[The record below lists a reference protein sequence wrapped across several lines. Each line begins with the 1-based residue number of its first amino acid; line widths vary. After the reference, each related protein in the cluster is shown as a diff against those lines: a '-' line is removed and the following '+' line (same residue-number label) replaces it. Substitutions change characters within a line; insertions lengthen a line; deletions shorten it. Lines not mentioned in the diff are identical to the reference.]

1 MKKSR
6 GFTLIELLV
15 VIAIIAILAGML
27 LPALQ
32 QAREK
37 ARRINCASN
46 LKQIGTAL
54 KSYSIDADS
63 KLPAVP
69 TRIGTD
75 TTNLITWGATR
86 DGVKQTEDGW
96 QAFEILRGNDYLS
109 DYAVFTCPSSITATG
124 SGTEQ
129 LRHQGTANTATGN
142 AASNATVANLSYAGN
157 LGMIEGDS
165 QTYGRADSGIVADL
179 AGETYATTTSYDKA
193 NFSNG
198 GNSNHTNFGNIL
210 FQGGH
215 VTGFNGVGWFSPQN
229 AGYPHIVAASTPAVE
244 ANDAGNGSFIKPN
257 KLRKAADGKN
267 Y

>member
-63 KLPAVP
+63 KLPATP
-69 TRIGTD
+69 TRIGSA
-75 TTNLITWGATR
+75 TTSIATAN
-86 DGVKQTEDGW
+86 GFET
-96 QAFEILRGNDYLS
+96 FEILRGNDYLS
-109 DYAVFTCPSSITATG
+109 DYAVYVCPSSITSPGTG
-124 SGTEQ
+124 TQALVHKDGDLGT
-129 LRHQGTANTATGN
+129 TT
-142 AASNATVANLSYAGN
+142 ANLSYASN

-179 AGETYATTTSYDKA
+179 AGAYTVSV
-193 NFSNG
+193 NSNG

-215 VTGFNGVGWFSPQN
+215 VTGFNGVGWFSKQN
-229 AGYPHIVAASTPAVE
+229 AGYPHAQAADE
-244 ANDAGNGSFIKPN
+244 GNNGYIKPN
-257 KLRKAADGKN
+257 KLRKATDGAVGV
-267 Y
+267 

>member
-54 KSYSIDADS
+54 KSYSIDSDS

-69 TRIGTD
+69 TRIGTQ
-75 TTNLITWGATR
+75 TNYA
-86 DGVKQTEDGW
+86 DFVAKQTVTQEVDGW
-96 QAFEILRGNDYLS
+96 ETFEILRGNDYLS

-124 SGTEQ
+124 SGTNS
-129 LRHQGTANTATGN
+129 LGYTGTADIAP
-142 AASNATVANLSYAGN
+142 NLSYASN
-157 LGMIEGDS
+157 MGMIEGDS
-165 QTYGRADSGIVADL
+165 QTYGRADSGIAADL
-179 AGETYATTTSYDKA
+179 AGTDYGKAPADKA
-193 NFSNG
+193 LFSNG

-215 VTGFNGVGWFSPQN
+215 VTGFNGVGWFSPAN
-229 AGYPHIVAASTPAVE
+229 AGYPDYANANAIAGGPIVVE
-244 ANDAGNGSFIKPN
+244 KKGYYIKPNLLRDGGNGSV
-257 KLRKAADGKN
+257 L
-267 Y
+267 

>member
-54 KSYSIDADS
+54 KSYSIDSDS
-63 KLPAVP
+63 KLPALP
-69 TRIGTD
+69 TRIGT
-75 TTNLITWGATR
+75 
-86 DGVKQTEDGW
+86 QTGTQPTVVTAQPEDGW
-96 QAFEILRGNDYLS
+96 QTFEILRGNDYLS

-124 SGTEQ
+124 SGSTPLQ
-129 LRHQGTANTATGN
+129 YYGDASTTAKTP
-142 AASNATVANLSYAGN
+142 NLSYASN

-165 QTYGRADSGIVADL
+165 QTYGRADSGIAADL
-179 AGETYATTTSYDKA
+179 AGTTYAGGTSGA
-193 NFSNG
+193 SMSNG

-215 VTGFNGVGWFSPQN
+215 VTGFNGAGWFSRTN
-229 AGYPHIVAASTPAVE
+229 AGYSHKGTGAPKESE
-244 ANDAGNGSFIKPN
+244 AGGFKSFIKPN
-257 KLRKAADGKN
+257 LLRDGGNGAVKDN
-267 Y
+267 E

>member
-1 MKKSR
+1 MGCPENVEEAVRKRIYKSKEKRKKMKKSR

-54 KSYSIDADS
+54 KTYSIDADS
-63 KLPAVP
+63 KLPAIP
-69 TRIGTD
+69 TRIVTA
-75 TTNLITWGATR
+75 TTHIST
-86 DGVKQTEDGW
+86 VEGW
-96 QAFEILRGNDYLS
+96 EAFEILRGNDYLS
-109 DYAVFTCPSSITATG
+109 DYDVFTCPSSITATG
-124 SGTEQ
+124 SGVKSLKYMNE
-129 LRHQGTANTATGN
+129 
-142 AASNATVANLSYAGN
+142 SDSDVANLSYAGN

-165 QTYGRADSGIVADL
+165 QTYGRADSGIAADL
-179 AGETYATTTSYDKA
+179 AGSEYTDTALSGA
-193 NFSNG
+193 SMSNG

-215 VTGFNGVGWFSPQN
+215 VTGFNGVGWFSPVN
-229 AGYPHIVAASTPAVE
+229 AGYPHAATAQDGDGSKKTGYIRP
-244 ANDAGNGSFIKPN
+244 NQLRNGSNGSIT
-257 KLRKAADGKN
+257 L
-267 Y
+267 

>member
-69 TRIGTD
+69 TRIGTA
-75 TTNLITWGATR
+75 TTSIETT
-86 DGVKQTEDGW
+86 DGW
-96 QAFEILRGNDYLS
+96 ESFEILRGNDYLS

-124 SGTEQ
+124 SGSNS
-129 LRHQGTANTATGN
+129 LKYQGDATTAAKTP
-142 AASNATVANLSYAGN
+142 NLSYAGN

-165 QTYGRADSGIVADL
+165 QTYGRADSGIAADL
-179 AGETYATTTSYDKA
+179 AGAAYSNSGMTGSTM
-193 NFSNG
+193 SNG

-215 VTGFNGVGWFSPQN
+215 VTGFNGVGWFSPVN
-229 AGYPHIVAASTPAVE
+229 AGYPDAAKAK
-244 ANDAGNGSFIKPN
+244 DASPNGNAGYIKPN
-257 KLRKAADGKN
+257 LLRHGSSGSTTL
-267 Y
+267 

>member
-46 LKQIGTAL
+46 LKQIGTAM
-54 KSYSIDADS
+54 KTYSIDADS
-63 KLPAVP
+63 KLPNIP
-69 TRIGTD
+69 TKIGGV
-75 TTNLITWGATR
+75 GAEINTMK
-86 DGVKQTEDGW
+86 GHE
-96 QAFEILRGNDYLS
+96 ALEILRGNDYLS

-124 SGTEQ
+124 SGTNPLTYEGD
-129 LRHQGTANTATGN
+129 GTTA
-142 AASNATVANLSYAGN
+142 ATTPNLSYASN

-165 QTYGRADSGIVADL
+165 QTYGRADSGLCADL
-179 AGETYATTTSYDKA
+179 AGQTYKTGAGSGTAYSDLK
-193 NFSNG
+193 SNG
-198 GNSNHTNFGNIL
+198 GNANHTNFGNIL

-215 VTGFNGVGWFSPQN
+215 VSGFNGAGWFSPAN
-229 AGYPHIVAASTPAVE
+229 AGYPHAAKGEVY
-244 ANDAGNGSFIKPN
+244 IKPN
-257 KLRKAADGKN
+257 TLRNATDGKL
-267 Y
+267 

>member
-69 TRIGTD
+69 TRIGTA
-75 TTNLITWGATR
+75 TTHITTVTGA
-86 DGVKQTEDGW
+86 ES
-96 QAFEILRGNDYLS
+96 FEILRGNDYLS

-124 SGTEQ
+124 SGTNS
-129 LRHQGTANTATGN
+129 LKYQGKGDTAAT
-142 AASNATVANLSYAGN
+142 TPNLSYAGN

-165 QTYGRADSGIVADL
+165 QTYGRADSGIAADL
-179 AGETYATTTSYDKA
+179 AGAEYGFDGMTGSTM
-193 NFSNG
+193 SNG

-215 VTGFNGVGWFSPQN
+215 VTGFNGVGWFSGAN
-229 AGYPHIVAASTPAVE
+229 AGYPVIKTAKVTGTEAS
-244 ANDAGNGSFIKPN
+244 DGSTAYIKPN
-257 KLRKAADGKN
+257 LIRRADTGAVCE
-267 Y
+267 

>member
-1 MKKSR
+1 MQYKNAV
-6 GFTLIELLV
+6 LV

-63 KLPAVP
+63 KLPAIP
-69 TRIGTD
+69 TRLGTN
-75 TTNLITWGATR
+75 TTHITSA
-86 DGVKQTEDGW
+86 EGW
-96 QAFEILRGNDYLS
+96 ESFEILRGNDYLS

-124 SGTEQ
+124 SGTNSLKYEGD
-129 LRHQGTANTATGN
+129 GTTAALTP
-142 AASNATVANLSYAGN
+142 NLSYAGN

-165 QTYGRADSGIVADL
+165 QSYGRADSGIAADL
-179 AGETYATTTSYDKA
+179 AGSKYGAGIDAASA
-193 NFSNG
+193 QFSNG

-215 VTGFNGVGWFSPQN
+215 VTGFNGAGWFSPDN
-229 AGYPHIVAASTPAVE
+229 AGYPSAKGAEAANQGYGAKVGAKVGYYIKP
-244 ANDAGNGSFIKPN
+244 NLLRNGGNGSTT
-257 KLRKAADGKN
+257 L
-267 Y
+267 

>member
-69 TRIGTD
+69 TRIGTA
-75 TTNLITWGATR
+75 TTHITTVTGA
-86 DGVKQTEDGW
+86 ES
-96 QAFEILRGNDYLS
+96 FEILRGNDYLS

-124 SGTEQ
+124 SGTES
-129 LRHQGTANTATGN
+129 LKYTGDGTTPAT
-142 AASNATVANLSYAGN
+142 TPNLSYAGN

-165 QTYGRADSGIVADL
+165 QTYGRADSGIAADL
-179 AGETYATTTSYDKA
+179 AGSKYGAGIDATSA
-193 NFSNG
+193 QFSNG

-210 FQGGH
+210 FLGGH
-215 VTGFNGVGWFSPQN
+215 VSGFNGVGWFSRAN
-229 AGYPHIVAASTPAVE
+229 AGYPHKVTNAPKESE
-244 ANDAGNGSFIKPN
+244 AGGNKSFIKPN
-257 KLRKAADGKN
+257 LLRDGGSGAVKDN
-267 Y
+267 E

>member
-69 TRIGTD
+69 TRIGTATAHI
-75 TTNLITWGATR
+75 TT
-86 DGVKQTEDGW
+86 TEGW
-96 QAFEILRGNDYLS
+96 ESFEILRGNDYLS

-124 SGTEQ
+124 SGTLSLKYE
-129 LRHQGTANTATGN
+129 GDATTAAKTP
-142 AASNATVANLSYAGN
+142 NLSYASN

-165 QTYGRADSGIVADL
+165 QAYGMRWPKYWSFSFSIIPSKEIPGLISFRQ
-179 AGETYATTTSYDKA
+179 AG
-193 NFSNG
+193 
-198 GNSNHTNFGNIL
+198 
-210 FQGGH
+210 
-215 VTGFNGVGWFSPQN
+215 
-229 AGYPHIVAASTPAVE
+229 
-244 ANDAGNGSFIKPN
+244 
-257 KLRKAADGKN
+257 
-267 Y
+267 

>member
-1 MKKSR
+1 MQYKNAV
-6 GFTLIELLV
+6 LV

-63 KLPAVP
+63 KLPAIP
-69 TRIGTD
+69 TRLGTN
-75 TTNLITWGATR
+75 TTHITSA
-86 DGVKQTEDGW
+86 EGW
-96 QAFEILRGNDYLS
+96 ESFEILRGNDYLS

-124 SGTEQ
+124 SGTNSLKYEGD
-129 LRHQGTANTATGN
+129 GTTAALTP
-142 AASNATVANLSYAGN
+142 NLSYAGN

-165 QTYGRADSGIVADL
+165 QTYGRADSGIAADL
-179 AGETYATTTSYDKA
+179 AGSKYSAGIDVASA
-193 NFSNG
+193 QFSNG

-215 VTGFNGVGWFSPQN
+215 VTGFNGVGWFSGAN
-229 AGYPHIVAASTPAVE
+229 AGYPVIKTDKVTGTEAS
-244 ANDAGNGSFIKPN
+244 DGSTAYIKPN
-257 KLRKAADGKN
+257 LIRRADTGAVCE
-267 Y
+267 

>member
-63 KLPAVP
+63 KLPAIP
-69 TRIGTD
+69 TRIGTA
-75 TTNLITWGATR
+75 TTQINT
-86 DGVKQTEDGW
+86 VEGW
-96 QAFEILRGNDYLS
+96 EAFEILRGNDYLS

-124 SGTEQ
+124 SGTES
-129 LRHQGTANTATGN
+129 LKYQGDASTAAKTP
-142 AASNATVANLSYAGN
+142 NLSYASN

-165 QTYGRADSGIVADL
+165 QTYGRADSGIAADL
-179 AGETYATTTSYDKA
+179 AGATYANSGMTGSTM
-193 NFSNG
+193 SNG
-198 GNSNHTNFGNIL
+198 ANSNHTNFGNIL

-215 VTGFNGVGWFSPQN
+215 VTGFNGVGWFSPAN
-229 AGYPHIVAASTPAVE
+229 AGYPVANTAGIEAS
-244 ANDAGNGSFIKPN
+244 DAGNKSFIKPN
-257 KLRKAADGKN
+257 RLRDASKGTEL
-267 Y
+267 

>member
-46 LKQIGTAL
+46 LKQIGTAM

-63 KLPAVP
+63 KLPSVP
-69 TRIGTD
+69 TRIG
-75 TTNLITWGATR
+75 NATQAANIINIGSDIAR
-86 DGVKQTEDGW
+86 DGVTQTENGW

-124 SGTEQ
+124 SGTES
-129 LRHQGTANTATGN
+129 LKYKGDGTKT
-142 AASNATVANLSYAGN
+142 ANLSYAGN

-165 QTYGRADSGIVADL
+165 QAYGRADSGLASDL
-179 AGETYATTTSYDKA
+179 CGGTYAGGTTSSNA
-193 NFSNG
+193 SMSNG
-198 GNSNHTNFGNIL
+198 GNSNHTNYGNIL

-215 VTGFNGVGWFSPQN
+215 VTGFNGVGWFSAEN
-229 AGYPHIVAASTPAVE
+229 TGYPHAWTAA
-244 ANDAGNGSFIKPN
+244 DASGGNGKAYIKPN
-257 KLRKAADGKN
+257 IIRNGNNGTTAQ
-267 Y
+267 

>member
-63 KLPAVP
+63 KLPAIP
-69 TRIGTD
+69 TRIGTS
-75 TTNLITWGATR
+75 TTQINST
-86 DGVKQTEDGW
+86 DGW
-96 QAFEILRGNDYLS
+96 ESFEILRGNDYLS

-124 SGTEQ
+124 SGTNS
-129 LRHQGTANTATGN
+129 LKYQGKGDTAAT
-142 AASNATVANLSYAGN
+142 TPNLSYAGN

-165 QTYGRADSGIVADL
+165 QTYGRADSGIAADL
-179 AGETYATTTSYDKA
+179 AGTTYGNSMTGTTV
-193 NFSNG
+193 SNG

-215 VTGFNGVGWFSPQN
+215 VTGFNGVGWFSRANTGYNHKGTGAPKESEA
-229 AGYPHIVAASTPAVE
+229 AG
-244 ANDAGNGSFIKPN
+244 GKSFIKPN
-257 KLRKAADGKN
+257 LLRDGGSGAVKDN
-267 Y
+267 E

>member
-1 MKKSR
+1 M
-6 GFTLIELLV
+6 LV

-69 TRIGTD
+69 TRIGTA
-75 TTNLITWGATR
+75 TTHITTVTGA
-86 DGVKQTEDGW
+86 ES
-96 QAFEILRGNDYLS
+96 FEILRGNDYLS
-109 DYAVFTCPSSITATG
+109 DYAVFTCPSSITASG
-124 SGTEQ
+124 SGTNS
-129 LRHQGTANTATGN
+129 LKYMGAATD
-142 AASNATVANLSYAGN
+142 AATTPNLSYAGN

-165 QTYGRADSGIVADL
+165 QTYGRADSGIAADL
-179 AGETYATTTSYDKA
+179 AGTTYADTAKTGASM
-193 NFSNG
+193 SNG

-215 VTGFNGVGWFSPQN
+215 VTGFNGVGWFSPAN
-229 AGYPHIVAASTPAVE
+229 SGYPHAATAK
-244 ANDAGNGSFIKPN
+244 DASGGNSYSYIKPN
-257 KLRKAADGKN
+257 VIRKGDTGAVL
-267 Y
+267 

>member
-1 MKKSR
+1 M
-6 GFTLIELLV
+6 

-69 TRIGTD
+69 TRIGTA
-75 TTNLITWGATR
+75 TTHITT
-86 DGVKQTEDGW
+86 VEGW
-96 QAFEILRGNDYLS
+96 ESFEILRGNDYLS

-124 SGTEQ
+124 SGTES
-129 LRHQGTANTATGN
+129 LKYVGDGTTAAKTP
-142 AASNATVANLSYAGN
+142 NLSYAGN

-165 QTYGRADSGIVADL
+165 QTYGRADSGIAADL
-179 AGETYATTTSYDKA
+179 AGTTYGNGMTGSTA
-193 NFSNG
+193 SNG

-229 AGYPHIVAASTPAVE
+229 SGYPHAATAK
-244 ANDAGNGSFIKPN
+244 DASGGRTDSYIKPN
-257 KLRKAADGKN
+257 AIRKGDTGAVLN
-267 Y
+267 

>member
-54 KSYSIDADS
+54 KTYSIDADS
-63 KLPAVP
+63 KLPAIP
-69 TRIGTD
+69 TRIGTS
-75 TTNLITWGATR
+75 TTQINTAN
-86 DGVKQTEDGW
+86 GW
-96 QAFEILRGNDYLS
+96 ESFEILRGNDYLS

-124 SGTEQ
+124 SGTNT
-129 LRHQGTANTATGN
+129 LKYVGDGTAADKTP
-142 AASNATVANLSYAGN
+142 NLSYAGN

-165 QTYGRADSGIVADL
+165 QTYGRADSGIAADL
-179 AGETYATTTSYDKA
+179 AGFEYGAGGPTAADSS
-193 NFSNG
+193 FSNG
-198 GNSNHTNFGNIL
+198 GNSNHTNYGNIL

-215 VTGFNGVGWFSPQN
+215 VSGFNGIGWFSGAN
-229 AGYPHIVAASTPAVE
+229 AGYPDVKTAVVTGAEASDGKTAY
-244 ANDAGNGSFIKPN
+244 IKPN
-257 KLRKAADGKN
+257 LIRTADKGAVIK
-267 Y
+267 

>member
-1 MKKSR
+1 M
-6 GFTLIELLV
+6 

-63 KLPAVP
+63 KLPAIP
-69 TRIGTD
+69 TVIGTATAAAD
-75 TTNLITWGATR
+75 VINVGATR
-86 DGVKQTEDGW
+86 NGVQQKEEGW
-96 QAFEILRGNDYLS
+96 QTFEILRGNDYLS

-124 SGTEQ
+124 SGSNSLKYMGDAST
-129 LRHQGTANTATGN
+129 TAT
-142 AASNATVANLSYAGN
+142 TPNLSYASN

-165 QTYGRADSGIVADL
+165 QTYGRADSGIAADL
-179 AGETYATTTSYDKA
+179 AGTTYAGGQSGA
-193 NFSNG
+193 SMSNG

-215 VTGFNGVGWFSPQN
+215 VTGFNGAGWFSPQN
-229 AGYPHIVAASTPAVE
+229 AGYPHAGTAK
-244 ANDAGNGSFIKPN
+244 DAGGCTDAKGTGYIKPN
-257 KLRKAADGKN
+257 LLRNATNGSTTL
-267 Y
+267 